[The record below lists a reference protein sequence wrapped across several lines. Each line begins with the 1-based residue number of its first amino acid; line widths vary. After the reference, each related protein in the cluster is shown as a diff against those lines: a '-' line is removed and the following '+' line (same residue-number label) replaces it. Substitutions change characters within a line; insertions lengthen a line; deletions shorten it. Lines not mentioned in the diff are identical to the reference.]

1 MKKGYGNIALYLK
14 LKERKMKI
22 EELLRNARKKLIEK
36 KVEDAELIARVLLQF
51 VLKIDRNELVLKQ
64 DQNMEEEQIR
74 EYENAIE
81 KVIEGTPLQYITR
94 KQEFYGLNFYVN
106 ENVLIPQPDT
116 EILVEQ
122 VIELCKKSSEINKI
136 LDLCTGSGAIAIS
149 IKEILKENCEMHASD
164 ISKNAIE
171 VAKIN
176 EERVLNKNNQINFI
190 QSDMF
195 EDINDKYDIIVTN
208 PPYIESN
215 TINDLP
221 KDVQNEPKIALD
233 GGEDGL
239 KYYRIIKENIK
250 DYLKEDGYLVMEIGY
265 NQKEAVTN
273 MFHNSRCIKD
283 YAKNDRVV
291 IWKNS
296 IK

>member
-1 MKKGYGNIALYLK
+1 MTIKECINEAKTKNKQLDIIDLKRIIKKILNINENDLIYNLDQSISEEKRAEFEEDVIK
-14 LKERKMKI
+14 LANGM
-22 EELLRNARKKLIEK
+22 
-36 KVEDAELIARVLLQF
+36 
-51 VLKIDRNELVLKQ
+51 
-64 DQNMEEEQIR
+64 
-74 EYENAIE
+74 
-81 KVIEGTPLQYITR
+81 PLQYIINE
-94 KQEFYGLNFYVN
+94 QYFMGNSFFVN
-106 ENVLIPQPDT
+106 EDVLIPQPDT

-122 VIELCKKSSEINKI
+122 VIELCEKNSDTNKI

-149 IKEILKENCEMHASD
+149 IKNILKEKCEVHASD
-164 ISKNAIE
+164 ISKKAIE

-176 EERVLNKNNQINFI
+176 EERILNKNNQIDFI

-221 KDVQNEPKIALD
+221 KDVQREPKIALD

-283 YAKNDRVV
+283 YAKKDRVV

>member
-1 MKKGYGNIALYLK
+1 MTIKECINEAKTKNKQLDIIDLKRIIKKILNINENDLIYNLDQSISEEKKAEFEEDVLK
-14 LKERKMKI
+14 L
-22 EELLRNARKKLIEK
+22 
-36 KVEDAELIARVLLQF
+36 
-51 VLKIDRNELVLKQ
+51 
-64 DQNMEEEQIR
+64 
-74 EYENAIE
+74 EN
-81 KVIEGTPLQYITR
+81 GMPLQYIINE
-94 KQEFYGLNFYVN
+94 QYFMGNSFFVN
-106 ENVLIPQPDT
+106 EDVLIPQPDT

>member
-1 MKKGYGNIALYLK
+1 MTIKECINEAKTKNKQLDIIDLKRIIKKILNINENDLIYNLEKSISEEKRAEFEEDVLK
-14 LKERKMKI
+14 L
-22 EELLRNARKKLIEK
+22 
-36 KVEDAELIARVLLQF
+36 
-51 VLKIDRNELVLKQ
+51 
-64 DQNMEEEQIR
+64 
-74 EYENAIE
+74 EN
-81 KVIEGTPLQYITR
+81 GMPLQYIINE
-94 KQEFYGLNFYVN
+94 QYFIGNSFFVN
-106 ENVLIPQPDT
+106 EDVLIPQPDT
-116 EILVEQ
+116 EILVER

-164 ISKNAIE
+164 ISKKAIE

-176 EERVLNKNNQINFI
+176 EKRILNKNNQINFI